1 MMRNTAIAAA
11 LLVSAALIST
21 NASAEGSIGLK
32 AGTLGI
38 GIEGTYKIS
47 EKWGIRG
54 GINQFD
60 YSFDDDIDDI
70 TFDGD
75 LELNSIALLAD
86 FRPAGGGFRI
96 TGGAV
101 INNNEVTAVAD
112 PFADYEIG
120 NNIYTLEEVGTLSAV
135 ADFDSV
141 SPYLGLGF
149 DWGVG
154 ERATISFDLG
164 VLAQG
169 EAGIGIDSTGGTLS
183 NDPALRAD
191 LDIEEESGVDDLD
204 DLELLPVLSLGFH
217 YRF

>member
-1 MMRNTAIAAA
+1 MMRHTAIGAA
-11 LLVSAALIST
+11 LLAAASLSST
-21 NASAEGSIGLK
+21 DVSAEGSVGLK

-75 LELNSIALLAD
+75 LELNSITLLAD

-120 NNIYTLEEVGTLSAV
+120 NNTYTLEEVGTLSAV

-141 SPYLGLGF
+141 APYIGLGY
-149 DWGVG
+149 DWGLG

-169 EAGIGIDSTGGTLS
+169 EAAIGIDSTGGTLS

-191 LDIEEESGVDDLD
+191 LDIEEEIGVDDLD
-204 DLELLPVLSLGFH
+204 ELELFPVLSLGFH